1 VKPLGGKRAELASIN
16 REIQTYLWWL
26 SVLVMLFVRGLAD
39 LYALIYW
46 GCVAFLFVIGL
57 HATEMVVLCTE
68 DLQALVGLSLGLLTT
83 YAVVTRIEQ
92 VFNTVR
98 CIYEQGICCA
108 WTSNRSV

>member
-1 VKPLGGKRAELASIN
+1 
-16 REIQTYLWWL
+16 
-26 SVLVMLFVRGLAD
+26 MLFVRGLAD